1 MESIDG
7 AAWARRCAE
16 LERSRDE
23 IWQQLMV
30 LQSSRSWRLTRPL
43 RAAGR
48 KLRPLRSPRP

>member
-7 AAWARRCAE
+7 ATWARRCAE

-23 IWQQLMV
+23 IWQQLVV

-48 KLRPLRSPRP
+48 KLRRVVSR